1 MRITAAFTT
10 ASLIAGAT
18 LAAAT
23 IVNSNTAARAET
35 VARGQSETE
44 IEQLVRRH
52 VQPMLIAAGGMA
64 VALHIDGRTL
74 YFNYGMADVAHKTPI
89 TSDSLFNLASVG
101 KAFIATLLAQ
111 AVKQGEV
118 SLDDP
123 VAKYV
128 TELQQGG
135 DIRKVTLGELASHT
149 SGLTRT
155 PQQYEPSHRG
165 PYTLPDFIRY
175 LNAWQADEA
184 HQPGKQNIYSNTG
197 FVLLSLALQRR
208 FNTPIAQLME
218 TRLLAP
224 LGMTSTALPVPR
236 ANARGQ
242 LAPELR
248 RRAVQG
254 YNSDAQPVGEPGQQ
268 QGMFNWPGTGQ
279 MYSSARDMARFL
291 AANLGAL
298 PEHRELEAAMALA
311 QQGVFSVGPRFTQ
324 ALAWQRVKND
334 GLELVDK
341 NGGLNNTATRSGG
354 SASSSSPTAAAS
366 RRPAS
371 AARSCS
377 RSRAAPRWRASA
389 AIRGIESLT
398 EPRVTC
404 VTREL
409 DPRVH
414 RSS

>member
-1 MRITAAFTT
+1 
-10 ASLIAGAT
+10 
-18 LAAAT
+18 
-23 IVNSNTAARAET
+23 
-35 VARGQSETE
+35 VARGQSEAE

-74 YFNYGMADVAHKTPI
+74 FFNYGMADVARKTPI

-111 AVKQGEV
+111 AVKHGEV

-135 DIRKVTLGELASHT
+135 DIRKVTLGQLASHT

-155 PQQYEPSHRG
+155 PKQYEPDHRG
-165 PYTLPDFIRY
+165 QYSLPDFIRY
-175 LNAWQADEA
+175 LNAWQADAA
-184 HQPGKQNIYSNTG
+184 HQPGKQDIYSNTG
-197 FVLLSLALQRR
+197 FVLLALALQRR

-236 ANARGQ
+236 ADARGQ

-254 YNSDAQPVGEPGQQ
+254 YNSDAQPVGEPGNQ

-291 AANLGAL
+291 AANLGAPPDNAPL
-298 PEHRELEAAMALA
+298 QAAMALA
-311 QQGVFSVGPRFTQ
+311 QQGVFTVGPRFTQ
-324 ALAWQRVKND
+324 ALAWQRVTNGD
-334 GLELVDK
+334 LVIVDK
-341 NGGLNNTATRSGG
+341 NGGLNNTATYIGMIPNARLGIVILSNCGG
-354 SASSSSPTAAAS
+354 E
-366 RRPAS
+366 PATRIGRQIML
-371 AARSCS
+371 ALARSP
-377 RSRAAPRWRASA
+377 ALASEQ
-389 AIRGIESLT
+389 GHKG
-398 EPRVTC
+398 
-404 VTREL
+404 
-409 DPRVH
+409 D
-414 RSS
+414 

>member
-1 MRITAAFTT
+1 MRRTAAFTT
-10 ASLIAGAT
+10 AALAVCLA
-18 LAAAT
+18 AAAT
-23 IVNSNTAARAET
+23 ITSATTAARAESD
-35 VARGQSETE
+35 AQ

-74 YFNYGMADVAHKTPI
+74 FFNYGMADVARKTPI

-128 TELQQGG
+128 TELQQGE
-135 DIRKVTLGELASHT
+135 IRKVTLGQLASHT
-149 SGLTRT
+149 SGLPRT
-155 PQQYEPSHRG
+155 PKQYEPAHRG
-165 PYTLPDFIRY
+165 PYTLPDFISY
-175 LNAWQADEA
+175 LNAWQADKA
-184 HQPGKQNIYSNTG
+184 HQPGQQDIYSNTG

-218 TRLLAP
+218 ARLLAP

-254 YNSDAQPVGEPGQQ
+254 YDADAQPVGEPGNQ
-268 QGMFNWPGTGQ
+268 QGRFNWPGTGQ

-298 PEHRELEAAMALA
+298 PEHRELQEAMALA
-311 QQGVFSVGPRFTQ
+311 QQGAFTVGPRFTQ
-324 ALAWQRVKND
+324 ALAWQRVTNGD
-334 GLELVDK
+334 LVIVDK
-341 NGGLNNTATRSGG
+341 NGGLNNTATYIGMIPQRRLGIVVLSNCGG
-354 SASSSSPTAAAS
+354 E
-366 RRPAS
+366 PATRIGRQIML
-371 AARSCS
+371 ALARSPAVVS
-377 RSRAAPRWRASA
+377 EHGH
-389 AIRGIESLT
+389 RG
-398 EPRVTC
+398 
-404 VTREL
+404 
-409 DPRVH
+409 D
-414 RSS
+414 

>member
-1 MRITAAFTT
+1 MTAALAF
-10 ASLIAGAT
+10 AT
-18 LAAAT
+18 LSA
-23 IVNSNTAARAET
+23 TAARAESD
-35 VARGQSETE
+35 AE
-44 IEQLVRRH
+44 IEPVVRRH

-64 VALHIDGRTL
+64 VALAIDGRTL
-74 YFNYGMADVAHKTPI
+74 LFNYGMADVARKTPI

-128 TELQQGG
+128 TELQQGE
-135 DIRKVTLGELASHT
+135 IRKVTLGQLASHT

-155 PQQYEPSHRG
+155 PQQYEHRG
-165 PYTLPDFIRY
+165 PYKLADFIRY

-184 HQPGKQNIYSNTG
+184 HAPGKQDIYSNTG

-218 TRLLAP
+218 TRVLAP

-242 LAPELR
+242 LARELR

-254 YNSDAQPVGEPGQQ
+254 YNSDAQPVGEPGKQ

-298 PEHRELEAAMALA
+298 PDNAPLQAAMALA
-311 QQGVFSVGPRFTQ
+311 QQGVFTVGPRFTQ
-324 ALAWQRVKND
+324 ALAWQRVTNGD
-334 GLELVDK
+334 LVMVDK
-341 NGGLNNTATRSGG
+341 NGGLNNTATYIGMIPQRRLGIVILSNCGG
-354 SASSSSPTAAAS
+354 E
-366 RRPAS
+366 PATRIGRQIML
-371 AARSCS
+371 ALARSPALVS
-377 RSRAAPRWRASA
+377 EH
-389 AIRGIESLT
+389 GHKG
-398 EPRVTC
+398 
-404 VTREL
+404 
-409 DPRVH
+409 D
-414 RSS
+414 

>member
-1 MRITAAFTT
+1 MRCTAAFMT
-10 ASLIAGAT
+10 AALAFAT
-18 LAAAT
+18 LSAT
-23 IVNSNTAARAET
+23 TAARAET
-35 VARGQSETE
+35 DAE
-44 IEQLVRRH
+44 IEQVVRRH

-74 YFNYGMADVAHKTPI
+74 FFNYGMADVARKTPI
-89 TSDSLFNLASVG
+89 ASDSLFNLASVG

-128 TELQQGG
+128 TELQQGE
-135 DIRKVTLGELASHT
+135 IRKVTLGQLASHT

-155 PQQYEPSHRG
+155 PQQYEHRG
-165 PYTLPDFIRY
+165 PYKLPDFIRY
-175 LNAWQADEA
+175 LNAWQADAA
-184 HQPGKQNIYSNTG
+184 HQPGQQDIYSNTG

-242 LAPELR
+242 LAPDLR

-254 YNSDAQPVGEPGQQ
+254 YNSDAQPVGEPGNQ
-268 QGMFNWPGTGQ
+268 QGIFNWPGTGQ
-279 MYSSARDMARFL
+279 IYSSARDMARFL

-298 PEHRELEAAMALA
+298 PNNPLQEAMALA
-311 QQGVFSVGPRFTQ
+311 QQGAFTVGPRFTQ
-324 ALAWQRVKND
+324 ALAWQRVTNGD
-334 GLELVDK
+334 LVMVDK
-341 NGGLNNTATRSGG
+341 NGGLNNTATYIGMIPQRRLGIVILSNCGG
-354 SASSSSPTAAAS
+354 E
-366 RRPAS
+366 PATRIGRQIML
-371 AARSCS
+371 ALARSPALVS
-377 RSRAAPRWRASA
+377 EH
-389 AIRGIESLT
+389 GHKG
-398 EPRVTC
+398 
-404 VTREL
+404 
-409 DPRVH
+409 D
-414 RSS
+414 

>member
-1 MRITAAFTT
+1 MRCMAAVITSLAA
-10 ASLIAGAT
+10 AAT
-18 LAAAT
+18 LAAAVTST
-23 IVNSNTAARAET
+23 IATTARAESD
-35 VARGQSETE
+35 AE
-44 IEQLVRRH
+44 IEQVVRRQ

-74 YFNYGMADVAHKTPI
+74 FFNYGMADVERKQPI

-128 TELQQGG
+128 TELQQGE
-135 DIRKVTLGELASHT
+135 IRKVTLGQLASHT

-155 PQQYEPSHRG
+155 PQQYEHRG
-165 PYTLPDFIRY
+165 PYKLPDFIRY
-175 LNAWQADEA
+175 LNAWQADAA
-184 HQPGKQNIYSNTG
+184 HAPGKQDIYSNTG

-254 YNSDAQPVGEPGQQ
+254 YNSDAQPVGEPGNQ
-268 QGMFNWPGTGQ
+268 QGIFNWPGTGQ

-291 AANLGAL
+291 SANLGAL
-298 PEHRELEAAMALA
+298 TEHRELQAAMALA
-311 QQGVFSVGPRFTQ
+311 QQGVFTVGPRFTQ
-324 ALAWQRVKND
+324 ALAWQRVTNGD
-334 GLELVDK
+334 LVIVDK
-341 NGGLNNTATRSGG
+341 NGGLNNTATYIGMIPQRRLGIVILSNCGG
-354 SASSSSPTAAAS
+354 E
-366 RRPAS
+366 PATRIGRQIML
-371 AARSCS
+371 ALARSPALVS
-377 RSRAAPRWRASA
+377 EH
-389 AIRGIESLT
+389 GHKGE
-398 EPRVTC
+398 
-404 VTREL
+404 
-409 DPRVH
+409 
-414 RSS
+414 

>member
-1 MRITAAFTT
+1 MRFTAAVIK
-10 ASLIAGAT
+10 ASLLAGAA

-23 IVNSNTAARAET
+23 TTTIAISHAAQAQTAARAESD
-35 VARGQSETE
+35 AE

-52 VQPMLIAAGGMA
+52 VQPMLIPAGGMA
-64 VALHIDGRTL
+64 VALVLDGRTL
-74 YFNYGMADVAHKTPI
+74 FFNYGMADVARKTPI

-111 AVKQGEV
+111 AVERGEV

-128 TELQQGG
+128 TELAQGG
-135 DIRKVTLGELASHT
+135 DIRKVTLGQLASHT

-184 HQPGKQNIYSNTG
+184 HQPGKQDIYSNTG
-197 FVLLSLALQRR
+197 FVLLALALQRR
-208 FNTPIAQLME
+208 FNTPIARLME

-236 ANARGQ
+236 GNARGQ
-242 LAPELR
+242 LAGELR

-254 YNSDAQPVGEPGQQ
+254 YNSDAQPVGEPGNQ

-279 MYSSARDMARFL
+279 MYSSAHDMARFL
-291 AANLGAL
+291 AANLGAMANNAPL
-298 PEHRELEAAMALA
+298 QQAMALA
-311 QQGVFSVGPRFTQ
+311 QEGVFKVNPRFTQ
-324 ALAWQRVKND
+324 ALAWQRVAND
-334 GLELVDK
+334 GLLIVDK
-341 NGGLNNTATRSGG
+341 NGGLNNTSTYIGMIPKARLGIVILSNCGGEPATRIGRQIML
-354 SASSSSPTAAAS
+354 AL
-366 RRPAS
+366 
-371 AARSCS
+371 ARSNAVVS
-377 RSRAAPRWRASA
+377 DEGRQ
-389 AIRGIESLT
+389 G
-398 EPRVTC
+398 
-404 VTREL
+404 
-409 DPRVH
+409 D
-414 RSS
+414 

>member
-1 MRITAAFTT
+1 MRCTAAFMT
-10 ASLIAGAT
+10 AALAFAT
-18 LAAAT
+18 LSA
-23 IVNSNTAARAET
+23 TAARAESD
-35 VARGQSETE
+35 AE
-44 IEQLVRRH
+44 IEQVVRRH

-74 YFNYGMADVAHKTPI
+74 LFNYGMADVARKQPI

-128 TELQQGG
+128 TELQQGE
-135 DIRKVTLGELASHT
+135 IRKVTLGQLASHT

-155 PQQYEPSHRG
+155 PQQYEHRG
-165 PYTLPDFIRY
+165 PYKLADFIRY
-175 LNAWQADEA
+175 LNTWQADAA
-184 HQPGKQNIYSNTG
+184 HAPGKQDIYSNTG

-218 TRLLAP
+218 ERLLAP

-268 QGMFNWPGTGQ
+268 QGIFNWPGTGQ

-298 PEHRELEAAMALA
+298 PDNAPLQAAMAFA
-311 QQGVFSVGPRFTQ
+311 QQGVFTVGPRFTQ

-341 NGGLNNTATRSGG
+341 NGGLNNTATYIGMIPQRRLGIVILSNCGG
-354 SASSSSPTAAAS
+354 E
-366 RRPAS
+366 PATRIGRQIML
-371 AARSCS
+371 ALARSPALVS
-377 RSRAAPRWRASA
+377 EH
-389 AIRGIESLT
+389 GHKG
-398 EPRVTC
+398 
-404 VTREL
+404 
-409 DPRVH
+409 D
-414 RSS
+414 

>member
-1 MRITAAFTT
+1 MRCTAAFMT
-10 ASLIAGAT
+10 AALAFAT
-18 LAAAT
+18 LSA
-23 IVNSNTAARAET
+23 TAARAESD
-35 VARGQSETE
+35 AE
-44 IEQLVRRH
+44 IEQVVRRH

-74 YFNYGMADVAHKTPI
+74 FFNYGMADVERKQPI

-128 TELQQGG
+128 TELQQGE
-135 DIRKVTLGELASHT
+135 IRKVTLGQLASHT

-155 PQQYEPSHRG
+155 PQQYEHRG
-165 PYTLPDFIRY
+165 PYKLPDFIRY
-175 LNAWQADEA
+175 LNAWQADAA
-184 HQPGKQNIYSNTG
+184 HQPGQQDIYSNTG

-254 YNSDAQPVGEPGQQ
+254 YNSDAQPVGEPGNQ

-291 AANLGAL
+291 SANLGAL
-298 PEHRELEAAMALA
+298 PDNAPLQAAMALA
-311 QQGVFSVGPRFTQ
+311 QQGVFTVGPRFTQ
-324 ALAWQRVKND
+324 ALAWQRVTNGD
-334 GLELVDK
+334 LVMVDK
-341 NGGLNNTATRSGG
+341 NGGLNNTATYIGMIPQRRLGIVILSNCGG
-354 SASSSSPTAAAS
+354 EPTTRIGRQIMLAL
-366 RRPAS
+366 
-371 AARSCS
+371 ARSPALVS
-377 RSRAAPRWRASA
+377 EH
-389 AIRGIESLT
+389 G
-398 EPRVTC
+398 
-404 VTREL
+404 
-409 DPRVH
+409 H
-414 RSS
+414 KGG

>member
-1 MRITAAFTT
+1 MRCTTAVMTAALAF
-10 ASLIAGAT
+10 AT
-18 LAAAT
+18 LSAT
-23 IVNSNTAARAET
+23 TAARAESD
-35 VARGQSETE
+35 AD
-44 IEQLVRRH
+44 IEQVVRRH
-52 VQPMLIAAGGMA
+52 VQPMLIPACGMA
-64 VALHIDGRTL
+64 VAVAIDSRTSF
-74 YFNYGMADVAHKTPI
+74 FNYGMADVARKEPI

-135 DIRKVTLGELASHT
+135 DIRKVTLGQLASHT

-155 PQQYEPSHRG
+155 PKQSEPGHRG
-165 PYTLPDFIRY
+165 AYTLPDFIRY
-175 LNAWQADEA
+175 LNAWQADAA
-184 HQPGKQNIYSNTG
+184 HAPGKQDIYSNTG

-208 FNTPIAQLME
+208 FNMPIAQLME

-236 ANARGQ
+236 ADARGQ

-268 QGMFNWPGTGQ
+268 QGIFNWPGTGQ

-298 PEHRELEAAMALA
+298 PDNAPLRDAMAFA
-311 QQGVFSVGPRFTQ
+311 QQGVFTVGPRFTQ
-324 ALAWQRVKND
+324 GLAWQRVKND
-334 GLELVDK
+334 GFELVDK
-341 NGGLNNTATRSGG
+341 NGGLNNTATYIGMIPQRRLGIVILSNCGG
-354 SASSSSPTAAAS
+354 E
-366 RRPAS
+366 PATRIGRQIML
-371 AARSCS
+371 ALARSPALVS
-377 RSRAAPRWRASA
+377 EH
-389 AIRGIESLT
+389 GHKG
-398 EPRVTC
+398 
-404 VTREL
+404 
-409 DPRVH
+409 D
-414 RSS
+414 

>member
-1 MRITAAFTT
+1 MRCTAAFMT
-10 ASLIAGAT
+10 AALAFAT
-18 LAAAT
+18 LSAT
-23 IVNSNTAARAET
+23 NAARAESD
-35 VARGQSETE
+35 AE
-44 IEQLVRRH
+44 IEQVVRRH

-74 YFNYGMADVAHKTPI
+74 FFNYGMADVAHKTPI

-128 TELQQGG
+128 TELQQGE
-135 DIRKVTLGELASHT
+135 IRKVTLGQLASHT
-149 SGLTRT
+149 SGLPRT
-155 PQQYEPSHRG
+155 PKQYEHRG
-165 PYTLPDFIRY
+165 PYKLADFIRY

-184 HQPGKQNIYSNTG
+184 HAPGKQDIYSNTG

-218 TRLLAP
+218 ARLLAP

-254 YNSDAQPVGEPGQQ
+254 YNSDAQPVGEPGNQ

-291 AANLGAL
+291 SANLGAL
-298 PEHRELEAAMALA
+298 PDNAPLQAAMALA
-311 QQGVFSVGPRFTQ
+311 QQGVFTVGPRFTQ
-324 ALAWQRVKND
+324 ALAWQRVTNGD
-334 GLELVDK
+334 LVMVDK
-341 NGGLNNTATRSGG
+341 NGGLNNTATYIGMIPQRRLGIVILSNCGG
-354 SASSSSPTAAAS
+354 E
-366 RRPAS
+366 PATRIGRQTML
-371 AARSCS
+371 ALARSPALVS
-377 RSRAAPRWRASA
+377 EH
-389 AIRGIESLT
+389 GHKGE
-398 EPRVTC
+398 
-404 VTREL
+404 
-409 DPRVH
+409 
-414 RSS
+414 